1 MQGNGNEYLV
11 SNQKRDSMND
21 TKQPNLV
28 SDGFRG
34 LISEKHKDIIYG
46 KTS

>member
-1 MQGNGNEYLV
+1 MQGNDNEYLV
-11 SNQKRDSMND
+11 SNQKRYSMND

-28 SDGFRG
+28 SGGFRDF
-34 LISEKHKDIIYG
+34 ISEKHKDIIYG

>member
-1 MQGNGNEYLV
+1 MQANDNEYLV
-11 SNQKRDSMND
+11 SNQKRYSKND

-28 SDGFRG
+28 SGGFRG
-34 LISEKHKDIIYG
+34 FISEKHKDIIYG